1 MNIPLHA
8 AIVASAPPSAKEP
21 TRPITI
27 EALYLLW
34 KRKPVQAPDIDAP
47 KTLSSATIVN
57 SDSAKT
63 LLKSKLS
70 IKLATS
76 TVFFT
81 FQYKMN

>member
-1 MNIPLHA
+1 
-8 AIVASAPPSAKEP
+8 
-21 TRPITI
+21 
-27 EALYLLW
+27 
-34 KRKPVQAPDIDAP
+34 VQAPDIDAP

-76 TVFFT
+76 TVFYFSV
-81 FQYKMN
+81 QDELDKVNR

>member
-1 MNIPLHA
+1 
-8 AIVASAPPSAKEP
+8 
-21 TRPITI
+21 
-27 EALYLLW
+27 
-34 KRKPVQAPDIDAP
+34 VQAPDIDAP

>member
-1 MNIPLHA
+1 
-8 AIVASAPPSAKEP
+8 
-21 TRPITI
+21 
-27 EALYLLW
+27 
-34 KRKPVQAPDIDAP
+34 VQAPDIDAP

-76 TVFFT
+76 TVFYDKVNRVVYT
-81 FQYKMN
+81 